1 MSSRGG
7 KSGKRS
13 SLAVPFVSVV
23 ALLVIADIS
32 EPE

>member
-13 SLAVPFVSVV
+13 SLPVPCVSVV
-23 ALLVIADIS
+23 VLLVIADLS
-32 EPE
+32 ESE